1 MQADREKLL
10 QAARREGVVE
20 SAWAVAAGGAGAG
33 GRATDRFWRYF
44 GGRDAK
50 ARGRI
55 GHGDEGLAAQVAL
68 THRWTVT
75 PCPEV

>member
-10 QAARREGVVE
+10 QAARREGVVV
-20 SAWAVAAGGAGAG
+20 SLPGRWPQR
-33 GRATDRFWRYF
+33 GRATDRFWRCF

-50 ARGRI
+50 ARGRL

-68 THRWTVT
+68 TRRWTVT